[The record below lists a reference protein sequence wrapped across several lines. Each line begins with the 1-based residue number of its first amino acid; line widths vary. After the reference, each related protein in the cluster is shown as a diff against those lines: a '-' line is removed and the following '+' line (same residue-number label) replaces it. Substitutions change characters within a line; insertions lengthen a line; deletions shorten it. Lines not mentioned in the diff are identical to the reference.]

1 MSKREFAR
9 YIAAK
14 RRLASAQNKADRLT
28 VKKAE
33 AWKDNDGPIKP
44 NLIVNANG
52 VAFRDIPNGV
62 INCVTVDRKLK
73 FRFDHF
79 EAEASWREP
88 STKPPKGSFVIAIK

>member
-1 MSKREFAR
+1 MSKKEYAR
-9 YIAAK
+9 YLAAK

-33 AWKDNDGPIKP
+33 SWKDNDGPIKP

-52 VAFRDIPNGV
+52 VAFQDMPDGV
-62 INCVTVDRKLK
+62 INCVTIDRKLNFK
-73 FRFDHF
+73 FGHF

-88 STKPPKGSFVIAIK
+88 STKPPKGAFVISIK